1 MHAYRRRPRVGG
13 RAGGDAAQAA
23 ADPKRVTQAACRL
36 RSLLQPRPA
45 SPDAPLPSAQ
55 SKTATESEFQM
66 ERGAPARRAPARA
79 WRRRPC
85 CSWTTRRRWRPSRP
99 ACRPGAPWTRSPRCM
114 RALTSGE
121 VRVGCARLSGARSSV
136 VLRRRAG
143 QTRGRAAAA
152 AARPGRR
159 VAALLSGWE
168 VVAIGTDV
176 QGV

>member
-79 WRRRPC
+79 WRRRP
-85 CSWTTRRRWRPSRP
+85 
-99 ACRPGAPWTRSPRCM
+99 M
-114 RALTSGE
+114 LF
-121 VRVGCARLSGARSSV
+121 LDD
-136 VLRRRAG
+136 
-143 QTRGRAAAA
+143 AAALA
-152 AARPGRR
+152 AF
-159 VAALLSGWE
+159 AASLPPWCSVDAFTTLHAGF
-168 VVAIGTDV
+168 DFR
-176 QGV
+176 